1 MKTMTQTH
9 LSARTPP
16 VRPRIPRSS
25 KAWGLLLPLFILTT
39 ACDDDLFQVNWR
51 ENPDTVILFSLAR
64 PELNLRSGFD
74 FISRTPIRIESPE
87 ATGKWDMV
95 LDTHE
100 DGLVLLPPGAL
111 GIQGTRARIIPMGPV
126 DYDDVRRAP
135 SDTTTYIGDQAVPVE
150 IGHIYVVRTRLQAGF
165 YGRQCVYYGKFEP
178 LEEDVVEGT
187 LTFVFDISPV
197 CNSRKLY
204 PPKD

>member
-1 MKTMTQTH
+1 MKIMMRSHRT
-9 LSARTPP
+9 ART
-16 VRPRIPRSS
+16 
-25 KAWGLLLPLFILTT
+25 LPLGTRNRRPSGAWVLILPLVLLTT
-39 ACDDDLFQVNWR
+39 ACDDDLFQVDWK

-64 PELNLRSGFD
+64 PELNLRSAFD
-74 FISRTPIRIESPE
+74 FISRTPVRIESPE

-100 DGLVLLPPGAL
+100 EGLVLLPPGAL
-111 GIQGTRARIIPMGPV
+111 GIANSKARIIPMGPM
-126 DYDDVRRAP
+126 DFDAVRRAP
-135 SDTTTYIGDQAVPVE
+135 SDTTMYVGDEPVAVE
-150 IGHIYVVRTRLQAGF
+150 IGHVYVVRTRQQAGF

-178 LEEDVVEGT
+178 LEEDPVEGT
-187 LTFVFDISPV
+187 LKFMFDVSPV

>member
-1 MKTMTQTH
+1 MRSH
-9 LSARTPP
+9 SSASTTP
-16 VRPRIPRSS
+16 VRTGPKGPAR
-25 KAWGLLLPLFILTT
+25 AWAILLPFFLLTT
-39 ACDDDLFQVNWR
+39 ACDDDLFRVNWV

-74 FISRTPIRIESPE
+74 FLSRTPIRIESPE

-100 DGLVLLPPGAL
+100 GGLVLLPPGAL
-111 GIQGTRARIIPMGPV
+111 GIEGTKARIIPMGPV
-126 DYDDVRRAP
+126 DFDEVRRAP
-135 SDTTTYIGDQAVPVE
+135 SDTTTYIGDEPVPVE
-150 IGHIYVVRTRLQAGF
+150 VGHVYVVRTRQQAGF

-178 LEEDVVEGT
+178 LEEDPVEGR
-187 LTFVFDISPV
+187 LTFMFDVSPV